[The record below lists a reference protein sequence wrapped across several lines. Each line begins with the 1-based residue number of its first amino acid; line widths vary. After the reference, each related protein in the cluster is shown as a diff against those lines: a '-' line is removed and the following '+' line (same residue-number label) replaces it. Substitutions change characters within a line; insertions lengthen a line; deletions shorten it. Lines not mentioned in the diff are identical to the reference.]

1 VKCGHCIKILK
12 FLCFKITFTLIH
24 FEFGVL
30 AIEPTTPTMAD
41 NIIEIDD
48 SDDVIEILD
57 DSEDEAE
64 DDAALSL
71 LAFKKAKV
79 DSNVRLEKNGTFI
92 ISFRTVFTEAFS
104 SHGHRH
110 HHRLLWDSC
119 QRN

>member
-1 VKCGHCIKILK
+1 
-12 FLCFKITFTLIH
+12 
-24 FEFGVL
+24 
-30 AIEPTTPTMAD
+30 MAD

-57 DSEDEAE
+57 DSEDDAE

-79 DSNVRLEKNGTFI
+79 DSNVRLEKNGTFV
-92 ISFRTVFTEAFS
+92 ISFRNVFAEAFS